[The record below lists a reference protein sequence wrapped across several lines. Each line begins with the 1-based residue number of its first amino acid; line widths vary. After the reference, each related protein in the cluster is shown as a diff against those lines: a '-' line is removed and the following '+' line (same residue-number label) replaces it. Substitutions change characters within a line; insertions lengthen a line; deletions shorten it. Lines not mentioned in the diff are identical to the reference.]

1 MIGTSKWLTV
11 GLLLLATVSAH
22 ADEPVRPTNLKTW
35 QFQPA
40 SKNAVALDLTTQ
52 LSTKDGLPTYTLQI
66 RCERACPTVAEE
78 SAFLRS
84 VTRDMEAQGW
94 SPRRV
99 VEILLEAR
107 EPIVSERLARA
118 AYSSKIWA
126 GAGEGDYGKV
136 VATLLNSSGAYKAF
150 APVFQ
155 SYGLTIEVSRA
166 DRISLTHPS
175 KFGLDA
181 SVIRAV
187 PSGATIAI
195 ALRPYAPD

>member
-1 MIGTSKWLTV
+1 M
-11 GLLLLATVSAH
+11 
-22 ADEPVRPTNLKTW
+22 
-35 QFQPA
+35 
-40 SKNAVALDLTTQ
+40 ALDLTTQ

-107 EPIVSERLARA
+107 EPIVSERPARA

-150 APVFQ
+150 AAGVPLLWADHR
-155 SYGLTIEVSRA
+155 SESRGSA
-166 DRISLTHPS
+166 ISLTQP
-175 KFGLDA
+175 
-181 SVIRAV
+181 VEV
-187 PSGATIAI
+187 
-195 ALRPYAPD
+195 